1 MTTDGYVVIAPEARG
16 PIDIPANSRSNSAM
30 AWGSGTRG
38 AFEATLRGGYFNERR
53 GNGTPAQVNGTGT
66 RWSGASG
73 HGLLAGG
80 GRDPRRAVSVN
91 NYRHTFSALAAAPAT
106 HRP

>member
-53 GNGTPAQVNGTGT
+53 GHGTPPQVNGTVT
-66 RWSGASG
+66 RWSGANA
-73 HGLLAGG
+73 HRLLAGG
-80 GRDPRRAVSVN
+80 DWDSPARPHHYRIPPTCSPPVRPPR
-91 NYRHTFSALAAAPAT
+91 
-106 HRP
+106 

>member
-38 AFEATLRGGYFNERR
+38 AFEGTLRGGYFNERR
-53 GNGTPAQVNGTGT
+53 GNGSPGPGEWSRSRWALANRHLLPA
-66 RWSGASG
+66 A
-73 HGLLAGG
+73 AGG
-80 GRDPRRAVSVN
+80 DGRGRLRGDHH
-91 NYRHTFSALAAAPAT
+91 RHDRSP
-106 HRP
+106 